1 MSTLPS
7 IAASVSTLV
16 VSWKEAA
23 DRNESVANDALVM
36 PRDERARRGHVA
48 SLEHDAVDLFLE
60 LVAID
65 LGARQEPGAARIGD
79 RHLAQHLAR
88 DDLDVL
94 VVDVDALGRVD
105 VLDLVDD
112 VAQRRVD
119 VGEAQEL
126 MRIDGALGQLLA
138 DLDGAHVGN
147 ARHELCACARLVP
160 RAPRRPRCGW

>member
-1 MSTLPS
+1 M
-7 IAASVSTLV
+7 
-16 VSWKEAA
+16 
-23 DRNESVANDALVM
+23 
-36 PRDERARRGHVA
+36 
-48 SLEHDAVDLFLE
+48 
-60 LVAID
+60 
-65 LGARQEPGAARIGD
+65 
-79 RHLAQHLAR
+79 
-88 DDLDVL
+88 L

-147 ARHELCACARLVP
+147 ARHELCACARLVLAHLAVLVVDGDAVEYDL
-160 RAPRRPRCGW
+160 RLVVVTRQVHHDLAVG